1 MKAIALS
8 IIFSLLG
15 ATYSFPAEVNLDR
28 IPMSKTKFDFLSL
41 YKSQWELFGIPKKL
55 RQAVDDA
62 FTEQTEPLMWGT
74 MRMQL
79 ASNYDNI
86 HEKIQQ
92 SAEFKFAGDYD
103 KFLSDLEENWGEKL
117 RENILDFY
125 KRQSE
130 AMYFELEANPMA
142 QAYLRQD
149 YDRVTEGQGRAVMSK
164 ISAELSAKYGTFA
177 VSGAGIVGGG
187 LMILA
192 KKQLTNY
199 VTKIVGRKL
208 AGTALGKAAGTA
220 IPVVGWAI
228 MAWSVW
234 DIYSMLAEA
243 EDTVRNK
250 IFEAYNN
257 MYSEEVPLI
266 YWEGMEGYV
275 KDAYIFAYEQLSV
288 NVSKGKSLAENPMV
302 IALTR
307 PLSKAEQ
314 RFFADRIAVI
324 QEITDG
330 KSYTVDELLEKY
342 GEFIRDAKLKDFDN
356 FAAMLIE
363 SDELPEVYPPLPE
376 VSPDISPD
384 IQPTVPVS
392 PEITPAFRIYEG
404 H

>member
-1 MKAIALS
+1 
-8 IIFSLLG
+8 
-15 ATYSFPAEVNLDR
+15 
-28 IPMSKTKFDFLSL
+28 
-41 YKSQWELFGIPKKL
+41 
-55 RQAVDDA
+55 
-62 FTEQTEPLMWGT
+62 
-74 MRMQL
+74 
-79 ASNYDNI
+79 
-86 HEKIQQ
+86 
-92 SAEFKFAGDYD
+92 
-103 KFLSDLEENWGEKL
+103 
-117 RENILDFY
+117 
-125 KRQSE
+125 
-130 AMYFELEANPMA
+130 
-142 QAYLRQD
+142 
-149 YDRVTEGQGRAVMSK
+149 
-164 ISAELSAKYGTFA
+164 KYGTFA

-220 IPVVGWAI
+220 IPVIGWA
-228 MAWSVW
+228 MLAWSAW

-243 EDTVRNK
+243 EDTVKNK

-363 SDELPEVYPPLPE
+363 SDGLPEVYPPLPE
-376 VSPDISPD
+376 VSPDISSD
-384 IQPTVPVS
+384 LPTVPVS
-392 PEITPAFRIYEG
+392 PEITPVFRIYEG

>member
-1 MKAIALS
+1 M
-8 IIFSLLG
+8 
-15 ATYSFPAEVNLDR
+15 
-28 IPMSKTKFDFLSL
+28 
-41 YKSQWELFGIPKKL
+41 
-55 RQAVDDA
+55 
-62 FTEQTEPLMWGT
+62 
-74 MRMQL
+74 
-79 ASNYDNI
+79 
-86 HEKIQQ
+86 
-92 SAEFKFAGDYD
+92 
-103 KFLSDLEENWGEKL
+103 

-266 YWEGMEGYV
+266 YWEGMESYV

>member
-1 MKAIALS
+1 MRALIIS
-8 IIFSLLG
+8 IITSLLW
-15 ATYSFPAEVNLDR
+15 ATYSFPAEINLD
-28 IPMSKTKFDFLSL
+28 SLTLANTKLDFISL
-41 YKSQWELFGIPKKL
+41 YKTQWELFGIPKKL
-55 RQAVDDA
+55 QKAVDDA

-74 MRMQL
+74 VGVQL

-103 KFLSDLEENWGEKL
+103 KFLSELEETWGEKL
-117 RENILDFY
+117 RANILDFY

-164 ISAELSAKYGTFA
+164 ISSELSEKYGTFA

-220 IPVVGWAI
+220 IPVIGWA
-228 MAWSVW
+228 MLAWSAW

-243 EDTVRNK
+243 KDTVKNK

-257 MYSEEVPLI
+257 MYSEEVPLV
-266 YWEGMEGYV
+266 YWEGMESYV
-275 KDAYIFAYEQLSV
+275 KDAYIFAYEQLAVSV
-288 NVSKGKSLAENPMV
+288 RKGKSLAENPIV

-307 PLSKAEQ
+307 PLSRAEQ

-330 KSYTVDELLEKY
+330 KKYSIDELLEKH
-342 GEFIRDAKLKDFDN
+342 GEFIRDSTLKDFYN
-356 FAAMLIE
+356 FAAILIE
-363 SDELPEVYPPLPE
+363 SDELPASYPTITSLEISQDVKPNLPE
-376 VSPDISPD
+376 LKIIDPK
-384 IQPTVPVS
+384 
-392 PEITPAFRIYEG
+392 E
-404 H
+404 

>member
-8 IIFSLLG
+8 IILSLFG
-15 ATYSFPAEVNLDR
+15 AACSFPAEVNLDR
-28 IPMSKTKFDFLSL
+28 LPISKTKLDFLSL
-41 YKSQWELFGIPKKL
+41 YKTQWELFGIPKKL
-55 RQAVDDA
+55 RKAVDDA

-74 MRMQL
+74 VGVQL

-103 KFLSDLEENWGEKL
+103 KFLSELEDNWGEKL
-117 RENILDFY
+117 RADILDFY

-149 YDRVTEGQGRAVMSK
+149 YDRVTESQGKAVMSK
-164 ISAELSAKYGTFA
+164 ISTELSAKYGTFA
-177 VSGAGIVGGG
+177 VSGAGLVGGG

-220 IPVVGWAI
+220 IPVIGWA
-228 MAWSVW
+228 MLAWSAW

-243 EDTVRNK
+243 EDTVKNK

-257 MYSEEVPLI
+257 MYSEEVPLV
-266 YWEGMEGYV
+266 YWEGMESYV
-275 KDAYIFAYEQLSV
+275 KDAYIFAYEQLTV
-288 NVSKGKSLAENPMV
+288 NVTKGKSLAENPQV
-302 IALTR
+302 VSLTR

-324 QEITDG
+324 QEIVDG
-330 KSYTVDELLEKY
+330 KSYTIDELLGKY
-342 GEFIRDAKLKDFDN
+342 GEFIRDSKLKDFDN

-363 SDELPEVYPPLPE
+363 TDGLPEVYPPVQE

-384 IQPTVPVS
+384 VK
-392 PEITPAFRIYEG
+392 PESPAFRIYEG

>member
-1 MKAIALS
+1 MRALIIS
-8 IIFSLLG
+8 IITSLLW
-15 ATYSFPAEVNLDR
+15 ATYSFPAEINLDSL
-28 IPMSKTKFDFLSL
+28 PLAKTKLDFLSL
-41 YKSQWELFGIPKKL
+41 YKTQWELFGIPKKL
-55 RQAVDDA
+55 QKAVDDA

-74 MRMQL
+74 VGVQL

-103 KFLSDLEENWGEKL
+103 KFLSELEETWGEKL
-117 RENILDFY
+117 RANILDFY

-149 YDRVTEGQGRAVMSK
+149 YDRVTEDQGRAVMSK
-164 ISAELSAKYGTFA
+164 ISSELSAKYGTFA

-220 IPVVGWAI
+220 IPVIGWA
-228 MAWSVW
+228 MLAWSAW

-243 EDTVRNK
+243 KDTVKNK

-257 MYSEEVPLI
+257 MYSEEVPLV
-266 YWEGMEGYV
+266 YWEGMESYV
-275 KDAYIFAYEQLSV
+275 KDAYIFAYEQLAVSV
-288 NVSKGKSLAENPMV
+288 RKGKSLAENPIV

-307 PLSKAEQ
+307 PLSRAEQ

-330 KSYTVDELLEKY
+330 KKYSIDELLEKH
-342 GEFIRDAKLKDFDN
+342 GEFIRDSTLKDFYN
-356 FAAMLIE
+356 FAAILIE
-363 SDELPEVYPPLPE
+363 SDELPASYPTITSLEISQDVKPNLPE
-376 VSPDISPD
+376 LKIIDPK
-384 IQPTVPVS
+384 
-392 PEITPAFRIYEG
+392 E
-404 H
+404 

>member
-1 MKAIALS
+1 MRALIIS
-8 IIFSLLG
+8 IITSLLW
-15 ATYSFPAEVNLDR
+15 ATYSFPAEIALDR
-28 IPMSKTKFDFLSL
+28 LPLSKTKFDFLSL
-41 YKSQWELFGIPKKL
+41 YKTQWELFGIPKKL
-55 RQAVDDA
+55 QRAVDDA

-74 MRMQL
+74 VGVQL

-103 KFLSDLEENWGEKL
+103 RFLSELEETWGEKL
-117 RENILDFY
+117 RANILDFY

-164 ISAELSAKYGTFA
+164 ISSELSEKYGTFA

-220 IPVVGWAI
+220 IPVIGWA
-228 MAWSVW
+228 MLAWSAW

-243 EDTVRNK
+243 EDTVKRK

-257 MYSEEVPLI
+257 MYSEEVPLV
-266 YWEGMEGYV
+266 YWEGMESYV
-275 KDAYIFAYEQLSV
+275 KDAYIFAYEQLAVSV
-288 NVSKGKSLAENPMV
+288 RKGKSLAENPIV

-330 KSYTVDELLEKY
+330 KKYSIDELLEKH
-342 GEFIRDAKLKDFDN
+342 GEFIRDSTLKDFDN

-363 SDELPEVYPPLPE
+363 SDELPSSYPNLKYHRTL
-376 VSPDISPD
+376 SP
-384 IQPTVPVS
+384 
-392 PEITPAFRIYEG
+392 IYPN
-404 H
+404 